1 MPTHSLPP
9 ALLTTATL
17 AAALPLLASAAGPG
31 AVCEAQAG
39 AAAPTVVELY
49 TSEGCSSCPPADR
62 WLSTLKPQPGVIAL
76 AFHVDYWDRLG
87 WPDRFAS
94 PAYTQRQQQWQQRT
108 GARFV
113 YTPQVLRSGADW
125 RGWSSGQ
132 SPSRVVDAATAPRL
146 SLRRDGD
153 QVTADLGATAGAAA
167 ATRYSGFWAVVEDG
181 FESQVKSGENQG
193 SLLHHDHVVRRYVP
207 VAPWPAHQARSFS
220 FTAPATTPGHPQRVV
235 FVVEAAEHGQPVQA
249 LSLSCPPA

>member
-1 MPTHSLPP
+1 MPTRSPPP
-9 ALLTTATL
+9 ALLTIASL
-17 AAALPLLASAAGPG
+17 VAALPLLASAAGPG
-31 AVCEAQAG
+31 AVCEAQAS

-94 PAYTQRQQQWQQRT
+94 PAYTQRQQLWQQRS

-125 RGWSSGQ
+125 RGWSSGL
-132 SPSRVVDAATAPRL
+132 SPRQVVDAATAPRL

-153 QVTADLGATAGAAA
+153 LLTADLGATPGAAA
-167 ATRYSGFWAVVEDG
+167 ATRYTGFWAVVEDG

-193 SLLHHDHVVRRYVP
+193 SLLRHDHVVRRYAP
-207 VAPWPAHQARSFS
+207 VAPWPASQARSFS
-220 FTAPATTPGHPQRVV
+220 FSAPAATAGHPQRVV